1 MSHKSIFRSSLR
13 IITTKD
19 SLSIRLSIDDIFTDC
34 HIYID
39 LSCTDLSFTYHC
51 FEAALLTRQAN
62 Q

>member
-1 MSHKSIFRSSLR
+1 MSHKSIFRSPLR

-19 SLSIRLSIDDIFTDC
+19 LLSIGLNIDAIFTDY

-39 LSCTDLSFTYHC
+39 LSCTDRSFTYHC

>member
-1 MSHKSIFRSSLR
+1 LR

-19 SLSIRLSIDDIFTDC
+19 LLSIRLNIDAIFTDY

-39 LSCTDLSFTYHC
+39 LSCTDRSFTYHC